1 MKEIGSEFWTKQGVL
16 NTENA
21 DNEIYLLSGRT
32 ALRFIIDDICQTR
45 NFCKVL
51 LPSYCCESMIEPFL
65 SVGIDVQFYSVHADC
80 IDYPYENDAD
90 AVLLIDFFG
99 YINPENET
107 IARHEKKA
115 GKTVIYDATHKLD
128 GNLAVEAYADYSFC
142 SYRKWFYCNFA
153 RAVKHDGAFC
163 CDQLR
168 MNTRYIE
175 LRDRAAEKKE
185 KYIEGLTAE
194 KEEFLKLF
202 STAEEMLDNDYIG
215 YSGELVAFDI
225 DEIISGRRENASYL
239 LGELKKIPEIQ
250 LWKDMVGEED
260 VPLFVPILVDPLVR
274 CDLRSAL
281 IKESVYCP
289 IHWPVSSYHGECNEL
304 YGMELSLVC
313 DQRYGIADME
323 RIVSIIKSYFN
334 R

>member
-1 MKEIGSEFWTKQGVL
+1 MKEIGSEFWAKQSVLCTK
-16 NTENA
+16 NT

-32 ALRFIIDDICQTR
+32 ALRFIIGDICKTR
-45 NFCKVL
+45 KFIKVL

-115 GKTVIYDATHKLD
+115 GKAVIYDATHKLD
-128 GNLAVEAYADYSFC
+128 GNPTVEAYANYSFC

-153 RAVKHDGAFC
+153 RAVKRDGAFC

-168 MNTRYIE
+168 TNTRYIG
-175 LRDRAAEKKE
+175 LRDRAAAKKGN
-185 KYIEGLTAE
+185 YIDGLTSE

-202 STAEEMLDNDYIG
+202 SQAEEILDGDYIG
-215 YSGELVAFDI
+215 YSGEPIGFDVN
-225 DEIISGRRENASYL
+225 EIAVRRRENASYL
-239 LGELKKIPEIQ
+239 IGELKKIPEIK
-250 LWKDMVGEED
+250 LWRDMVGLCD

-274 CDLRSAL
+274 NDLRSAL
-281 IKESVYCP
+281 IKESIYCP
-289 IHWPVSSYHGECNEL
+289 IHWPVSSYHGEYGEL

-313 DQRYGIADME
+313 DQRYDLADME
-323 RIVSIIKSYFN
+323 RMVEVVKNYFDK
-334 R
+334 